1 MGEASALVSVYASP
15 SFWILAVARPI
26 WLTASCLALSQI
38 LSAGSCTGPP
48 NSFAPELLGPI
59 DTMCGLTL
67 LAAHPKRSG
76 NLQKHRRSFSRLQ
89 PETFGAGPVD
99 ARVFGAD
106 CTHPDRTTRTS
117 CLRTSVA
124 ATDRLRHGR
133 RRPPLTTGARC
144 RRRCGIPL
152 TRPTFVHIRPA
163 SVLQA
168 LATNT
173 WYFAH
178 SGLAM
183 RCVLVSTA
191 SHQVGLCGLNRTVVF
206 SYHVC

>member
-38 LSAGSCTGPP
+38 SSADSCTGPL

-99 ARVFGAD
+99 ARVFGAE

-124 ATDRLRHGR
+124 AH
-133 RRPPLTTGARC
+133 RPPAPRQATTSSHD
-144 RRRCGIPL
+144 RR
-152 TRPTFVHIRPA
+152 
-163 SVLQA
+163 SLQA
-168 LATNT
+168 TVR
-173 WYFAH
+173 H
-178 SGLAM
+178 PPH
-183 RCVLVSTA
+183 TA
-191 SHQVGLCGLNRTVVF
+191 NLRTRQAGVGRPDFGC
-206 SYHVC
+206 